1 VLHSRLNNLIQVYV
15 FSEYPSGSPTIIS
28 TSDPSVLNLTV
39 DGSSRI
45 TDIRMVP
52 MQYSDVREE
61 AYQPGPGRTY
71 VESGIEFFRLFVTR
85 ADLSVHELV
94 VYTKRPDEVESTHD
108 DRIVEN
114 FTQSIIRHPRR
125 GASKTHAIDEDEDFI
140 LLDGLTT
147 VEALR
152 SKTVSQVPNWC
163 RAYERTSLHDARNH
177 RPMLK
182 ALLRDGQG
190 SSNSVD
196 VSVVINQVRQ
206 ILEDDPDLSLPPRST
221 L

>member
-1 VLHSRLNNLIQVYV
+1 MLHSRLNNLIQVYV
-15 FSEYPSGSPTIIS
+15 FSEYVSGSPTLIS

-39 DGSSRI
+39 DGPGRI

-52 MQYSDVREE
+52 MQYSGIGEE

-71 VESGIEFFRLFVTR
+71 VESGIKFFRLFVTR
-85 ADLSVHELV
+85 ADLGVHELV
-94 VYTKRPDEVESTHD
+94 VYTQRPDEDESTDD

-114 FTQSIIRHPRR
+114 FTRSVIRHPRR
-125 GASKTHAIDEDEDFI
+125 GASKTNVIDEDDDFI
-140 LLDGLTT
+140 LPDGLTM
-147 VEALR
+147 VEAPR

-163 RAYERTSLHDARNH
+163 QAYDRTSLPDARNH

-182 ALLRDGQG
+182 ALLRDGPG

-196 VSVVINQVRQ
+196 VSVVINQLRQ
-206 ILEDDPDLSLPPRST
+206 ILEDDPDFSLPPRST